1 MTVLAGARVMHSVLN
16 APKEDV
22 ENFIFGVLNE
32 NSSANLGVE
41 DAVQLL
47 IYLSSPA
54 VNSTRVEEFREAC
67 KKRFELST
75 VFMKPE
81 ELEESGRV
89 KEALREVIGEV
100 LKEEENDN

>member
-1 MTVLAGARVMHSVLN
+1 MTILAGARVMHSVLN

-22 ENFIFGVLNE
+22 ESLIFSVLND
-32 NSSANLGVE
+32 ANLGID

-47 IYLSSPA
+47 IYLSSPS